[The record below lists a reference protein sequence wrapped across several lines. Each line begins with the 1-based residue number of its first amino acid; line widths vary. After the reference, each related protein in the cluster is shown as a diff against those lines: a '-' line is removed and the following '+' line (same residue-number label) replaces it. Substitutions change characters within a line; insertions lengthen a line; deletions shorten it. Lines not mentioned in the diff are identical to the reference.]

1 MPELPEVETIMR
13 GISPFLEGTTI
24 KRIKLNRADLRW
36 PFPENFT
43 SRLKE
48 AKVLNLKRRS
58 KYILIDLNTGET
70 LLIHLGMSG
79 KILVSDSKIGSYFY
93 EYSKGSNHDHVI
105 FELSDGTKLTYN
117 DPRRFGAMDLAKTD
131 NVNNHKFLEKLGPEP
146 LGNNFNSDYL
156 KTELSKKES
165 PIKNVLLN
173 QSVVAG
179 LGNIYVCEALFMSGI
194 SPKKRAS
201 KISKIKCE
209 ELVRN
214 IRAVLMSAIEAG
226 GSSLKD
232 FTNIQGKS
240 GYFQFEFFVYG
251 RENKCCK
258 IKHCGRKIKRISQS
272 GRSSFYCP
280 SCQR

>member
-13 GISPFLEGTTI
+13 GISPFLEGATI
-24 KRIKLNRADLRW
+24 KKIKLNRAGLRW
-36 PFPENFT
+36 PFPENFAR
-43 SRLKE
+43 RLTE

-58 KYILIDLNTGET
+58 KYILVELSTGET

-79 KILVSDSKIGSYFY
+79 KILVCGSKIGKYFY
-93 EYSKGSNHDHVI
+93 ESSKISNHNHVI
-105 FELSDGTKLTYN
+105 FELNDGTTITYN
-117 DPRRFGAMDLAKTD
+117 DPRRFGAMDLAETEDLK
-131 NVNNHKFLEKLGPEP
+131 NHKFLEKLGPEP

-156 KTELSKKES
+156 KTKLSKKES

-173 QSVVAG
+173 QSVIAG

-194 SPKKRAS
+194 LPMKKAS
-201 KISKIKCE
+201 KISKNKCE

-214 IRAVLMSAIEAG
+214 IRKVLTSAIDAG

-232 FTNIQGKS
+232 FTDIQGNL
-240 GYFQFEFFVYG
+240 GYFQFEFHVYG
-251 RENKCCK
+251 RENEYCK
-258 IKHCGRKIKRISQS
+258 IKNCGRKIKRLSQS

>member
-13 GISPFLEGTTI
+13 GISPFLAGATI

-36 PFPENFT
+36 PFPENFA

-58 KYILIDLNTGET
+58 KYILIDLSTGET

-79 KILVSDSKIGSYFY
+79 KILVSNSKIGNYFY
-93 EYSKGSNHDHVI
+93 ESSKLANHDHVI
-105 FELSDGTKLTYN
+105 FELYDGTIITYN
-117 DPRRFGAMDLAKTD
+117 DPRRFGAMDLAKTAD
-131 NVNNHKFLEKLGPEP
+131 LSNHKFLEKLGPEP

-156 KTELSKKES
+156 KTKLSKKES

-194 SPKKRAS
+194 SPKKIAS
-201 KISKIKCE
+201 RISKNKCE
-209 ELVRN
+209 ELVQN
-214 IRAVLMSAIEAG
+214 IRTILISAIEAG

-232 FTNIQGKS
+232 FTDIQGNS
-240 GYFQFEFFVYG
+240 GYFQFEFYVYG
-251 RENKCCK
+251 RENEYCK
-258 IKHCGRKIKRISQS
+258 TTNCDRKIKRISQS

-280 SCQR
+280 YCQR

>member
-1 MPELPEVETIMR
+1 MPELPEVGTIMR
-13 GISPFLEGTTI
+13 GISPFLEGATI

-36 PFPENFT
+36 PFPKNFT

-79 KILVSDSKIGSYFY
+79 KILVSDSKIGNYFY
-93 EYSKGSNHDHVI
+93 EYSKGSDHDHVI
-105 FELSDGTKLTYN
+105 FELNDGTKVTYN

-131 NVNNHKFLEKLGPEP
+131 DLNNHKFLEKLGPEP

-156 KTELSKKES
+156 KTELSKRES

-232 FTNIQGKS
+232 FTDIQGNS
-240 GYFQFEFFVYG
+240 GYFQFEFYVYG
-251 RENKCCK
+251 RENECCK
-258 IKHCGRKIKRISQS
+258 IKNCGRKIKRISQS